1 MEIIYKL
8 NGVTMEALQKQL
20 VTIIGKQLEAEN
32 KNIQLLDVL
41 NRLLG
46 TVSSWILSLKQY
58 N

>member
-1 MEIIYKL
+1 ME
-8 NGVTMEALQKQL
+8 ELQQTL
-20 VTIIGKQLEAEN
+20 ITEIGKQLETTN

-46 TVSSWILSLKQY
+46 TVNYFVLSPKS